1 MLEQIIRDKRVIG
14 KLINDKILYL
24 GVINSK
30 SVNMEELKKFKNEN
44 ENINYIILGIKD
56 SLFGDRDVKKSYDWK
71 EIRENIKL
79 RKQVKKV
86 KKDIKKMQKDIKNF
100 KKEVKED
107 IKKLNDKIDNLIDFI
122 KTDCQFLRR
131 KRRSK

>member
-1 MLEQIIRDKRVIG
+1 MLEQLIRDKRVIG

-30 SVNMEELKKFKNEN
+30 TVNMEELKKFKNEN

-56 SLFGDRDVKKSYDWK
+56 SVFGDRDVKKSYDWK

-86 KKDIKKMQKDIKNF
+86 KKDNKKMQKDIKKMQKDIK
-100 KKEVKED
+100 
-107 IKKLNDKIDNLIDFI
+107 KLNEKIDNLIDFI